1 MEQDRNVA
9 KRQRLGKEAKGMVE
23 NKGFRPF
30 REAARNEADQLTAA
44 MEDYLEMIYRLQ
56 QENQTLRVSAM
67 ASALQVG
74 RSSVSKMLRKLAAE
88 GFLIVENY
96 GDVQL
101 TEKGWKQG
109 KALLERHQR
118 VARFLQL
125 AGIKAE
131 QLLEETEKLEH
142 MSSPE
147 TLRCLDLLVDYFDQ
161 DAAAEARLEQFRSE
175 AMRLGETAPA
185 VNENDDQLN
194 H

>member
-1 MEQDRNVA
+1 
-9 KRQRLGKEAKGMVE
+9 MVE

-56 QENQTLRVSAM
+56 QENQTLRVSAL
-67 ASALQVG
+67 AGALQVG

-96 GDVQL
+96 GNVQL
-101 TEKGWKQG
+101 TEKGRKQG

-125 AGIKAE
+125 AGIQAE
-131 QLLEETEKLEH
+131 QLLEETEKL
-142 MSSPE
+142 
-147 TLRCLDLLVDYFDQ
+147 VDFFDQ
-161 DAAAEARLEQFRSE
+161 DAAAEARLEHLRSKAHHQRE
-175 AMRLGETAPA
+175 YTSQT
-185 VNENDDQLN
+185 NENEDQ
-194 H
+194 

>member
-1 MEQDRNVA
+1 
-9 KRQRLGKEAKGMVE
+9 MVE

-56 QENQTLRVSAM
+56 QENQTLRVSAL
-67 ASALQVG
+67 AGALQVG

-88 GFLIVENY
+88 GFLMVENY
-96 GDVQL
+96 GNVQL
-101 TEKGWKQG
+101 TEKGRKQG

-125 AGIKAE
+125 AGIQAE
-131 QLLEETEKLEH
+131 KLLEETVKLEH

-147 TLRCLDLLVDYFDQ
+147 TLRCLDLLVDFFDQ
-161 DAAAEARLEQFRSE
+161 DAAAEARLEHLRSKAQHQRE
-175 AMRLGETAPA
+175 YTSQT
-185 VNENDDQLN
+185 NENEDR
-194 H
+194 

>member
-1 MEQDRNVA
+1 M
-9 KRQRLGKEAKGMVE
+9 
-23 NKGFRPF
+23 
-30 REAARNEADQLTAA
+30 
-44 MEDYLEMIYRLQ
+44 
-56 QENQTLRVSAM
+56 
-67 ASALQVG
+67 
-74 RSSVSKMLRKLAAE
+74 AAE
-88 GFLIVENY
+88 GFLIVESY

-147 TLRCLDLLVDYFDQ
+147 TLRCTGS
-161 DAAAEARLEQFRSE
+161 ARRLFRSGCC
-175 AMRLGETAPA
+175 RGGPVGTIPVGSDAPGG
-185 VNENDDQLN
+185 NGSRGQ
-194 H
+194 